1 MQSKKIHLAVPITG
15 DSVGDMGALSS
26 VLFARDELIRQGY
39 LVKVLCFAGHDE
51 LINDVAKYKPGF
63 AVVVEGHSGKV
74 DLEVYH
80 QVLPDWD
87 RYKGSYMAALGV
99 IHHSTRFRKLHNRYV
114 QAGYTMQWMQNINA
128 PAVYVRLGIDTLN
141 MDEMYAQGRALSL
154 SIRERGKQIPFSDQI
169 NG

>member
-1 MQSKKIHLAVPITG
+1 MYSGEKRTILLCIV
-15 DSVGDMGALSS
+15 
-26 VLFARDELIRQGY
+26 FAKEPF
-39 LVKVLCFAGHDE
+39 VLCFAGHDE

-63 AVVVEGHSGKV
+63 AVVVEGYGGKV

-87 RYKGSYMAALGV
+87 RYKQSYMAALGV
-99 IHHSTRFRKLHNRYV
+99 IHHSTRLRKLHNRYV

-141 MDEMYAQGRALSL
+141 MDEMRAQGRA
-154 SIRERGKQIPFSDQI
+154 ICCAVPDI
-169 NG
+169 

>member
-39 LVKVLCFAGHDE
+39 LVKVLCFAVHEE
-51 LINDVAKYKPGF
+51 LIADVAKYKPGF

-128 PAVYVRLGIDTLN
+128 PAVYVRLGIDALN
-141 MDEMYAQGRALSL
+141 MDEMYAQGRAISMG
-154 SIRERGKQIPFSDQI
+154 IM
-169 NG
+169 

>member
-1 MQSKKIHLAVPITG
+1 MQSKKIHLAVPTTG

-26 VLFARDELIRQGY
+26 VLFAREELIKQGY

-51 LINDVAKYKPGF
+51 LIADVARYKPCF
-63 AVVVEGHSGKV
+63 AVIVEGHSGKV

-87 RYKGSYMAALGV
+87 RYKQSYMAALGV

-128 PAVYVRLGIDTLN
+128 PAVYVRLGIDALN
-141 MDEMYAQGRALSL
+141 MDEMRAQGRA
-154 SIRERGKQIPFSDQI
+154 ICCAVPDI
-169 NG
+169 

>member
-1 MQSKKIHLAVPITG
+1 MQSKKIHLAVPTTG

-39 LVKVLCFAGHDE
+39 LVKVMCFSDYQE
-51 LINDVAKYKPGF
+51 LIADVVKYKPGF

-114 QAGYTMQWMQNINA
+114 QAGYTMQWMQEIQA

-141 MDEMYAQGRALSL
+141 MDEMYAQGRA
-154 SIRERGKQIPFSDQI
+154 ICYAVPDI
-169 NG
+169 

>member
-1 MQSKKIHLAVPITG
+1 MQNKKIHLAVPTTG

>member
-1 MQSKKIHLAVPITG
+1 MQSKKIHLAVPTTG
-15 DSVGDMGALSS
+15 DSVGDMGAVSI
-26 VLFARDELIRQGY
+26 VLFAREELIKQGY
-39 LVKVLCFAGHDE
+39 LVKVLCFAVHEE
-51 LINDVAKYKPGF
+51 LIADVAKYKPGF

-128 PAVYVRLGIDTLN
+128 PAVYVRLGIDALN
-141 MDEMYAQGRALSL
+141 MDEMYAQGRA
-154 SIRERGKQIPFSDQI
+154 IAMGIVQ
-169 NG
+169 

>member
-1 MQSKKIHLAVPITG
+1 MQNKKIHLAVPTTG

-26 VLFARDELIRQGY
+26 VLFTREELIKQGY
-39 LVKVLCFAGHDE
+39 LVKVQCFSDYEE
-51 LINDVAKYKPGF
+51 LIADVAKHKPRF
-63 AVVVEGHSGKV
+63 AVIVEGHSGKV

-87 RYKGSYMAALGV
+87 RYQQSYMAALGV

-128 PAVYVRLGIDTLN
+128 PAVYVRLGIDVLN
-141 MDEMYAQGRALSL
+141 MDEMRAQGRA
-154 SIRERGKQIPFSDQI
+154 ICCAVPDI
-169 NG
+169 

>member
-1 MQSKKIHLAVPITG
+1 MQSKKIHLAVPTTG

-26 VLFARDELIRQGY
+26 VLFAREELIKQGY

-51 LINDVAKYKPGF
+51 LINDVARYKPRF
-63 AVVVEGHSGKV
+63 AVVVEGHGGKV

-128 PAVYVRLGIDTLN
+128 PAVYVRLGIDVLN
-141 MDEMYAQGRALSL
+141 MDEMFAQGRAIAMCL
-154 SIRERGKQIPFSDQI
+154 RTE
-169 NG
+169 N